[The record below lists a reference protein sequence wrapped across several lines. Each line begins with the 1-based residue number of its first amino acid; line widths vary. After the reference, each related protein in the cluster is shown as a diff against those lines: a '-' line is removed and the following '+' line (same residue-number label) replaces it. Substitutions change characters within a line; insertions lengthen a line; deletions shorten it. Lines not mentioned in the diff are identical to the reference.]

1 MRKDDRIRLCHM
13 LDAAKEALELAAE
26 KSRDE
31 IETERMLNLSL
42 VRLIEIVGEAA
53 DHVSSEFCL
62 SHSSIPWKEIIG
74 MRHRLIHGY
83 DNIDYDLL
91 YQTIQEDLPAL
102 VALLEGM
109 IPPPDRAP

>member
-1 MRKDDRIRLCHM
+1 MRKDDLIRLRHM
-13 LDAAKEALELAAE
+13 LDAANEAIEWAE
-26 KSRDE
+26 GKSRDD
-31 IETERMLNLSL
+31 IENERLLNLSL

-62 SHSSIPWKEIIG
+62 SHPSVPWKEIIG

-102 VALLEGM
+102 VALLEGI
-109 IPPPDRAP
+109 IPPSGSAS

>member
-1 MRKDDRIRLCHM
+1 MRKDDLIRLRHM
-13 LDAAKEALELAAE
+13 LDAAKEAIELAAG
-26 KSRDE
+26 KSRNE

-53 DHVSSEFCL
+53 DHVSAEFRL
-62 SHSSIPWKEIIG
+62 RHSSIPWKEIIG

-102 VALLEGM
+102 VALLEE
-109 IPPPDRAP
+109 IVSA

>member
-1 MRKDDRIRLCHM
+1 MRKDDLIRLRHM
-13 LDAAKEALELAAE
+13 LDAAKEAIELAAG

-53 DHVSSEFCL
+53 DHVSAEFRL
-62 SHSSIPWKEIIG
+62 NHSSIPWKEIIG

-102 VALLEGM
+102 VALLEE
-109 IPPPDRAP
+109 IVSA

>member
-1 MRKDDRIRLCHM
+1 MGKDDLIRLRPM
-13 LDAAKEALELAAE
+13 LDAANEAIGLAAG
-26 KSRDE
+26 KSRVE

-53 DHVSSEFCL
+53 DHVSPEFCL
-62 SHSSIPWKEIIG
+62 SHSSIPWKEITG
-74 MRHRLIHGY
+74 MRHRFIHGY

-102 VALLEGM
+102 VALLEGI
-109 IPPPDRAP
+109 IPPQ

>member
-1 MRKDDRIRLCHM
+1 MRKDDLIRLRHM
-13 LDAAKEALELAAE
+13 LDAAKEAIALAAG
-26 KSRDE
+26 KSRE
-31 IETERMLNLSL
+31 EVETERMLNLSL

-53 DHVSSEFCL
+53 DHVSSEFRL
-62 SHSSIPWKEIIG
+62 KHSSIPWKEIIG

-102 VALLEGM
+102 VAQLETI
-109 IPPPDRAP
+109 IPPESHVQ

>member
-1 MRKDDRIRLCHM
+1 MHKDDLVRLRHM
-13 LDAAKEALELAAE
+13 LDAANEAIELAAG

-31 IETERMLNLSL
+31 IENERLLNLSL

-53 DHVSSEFCL
+53 DHVSAEFCL
-62 SHSSIPWKEIIG
+62 KHSSIPWKEIIG

-91 YQTIQEDLPAL
+91 YQTIREDLPAL
-102 VALLEGM
+102 VALLQGILPTE
-109 IPPPDRAP
+109 

>member
-1 MRKDDRIRLCHM
+1 MHKDDLIRLRHM
-13 LDAAKEALELAAE
+13 LDAAKEAIALAAG
-26 KSRDE
+26 KSRNE

-53 DHVSSEFCL
+53 DHVSAEFRL
-62 SHSSIPWKEIIG
+62 NHSRIPWKEIIG

-102 VALLEGM
+102 VALLEE
-109 IPPPDRAP
+109 IVSA